1 MAAMKGRVL
10 VVDDEPTVRSWLA
23 ALLAHEG
30 YIVEESEDGATAL
43 QALRSFPA
51 DVIVLD
57 LIMPGMNGR
66 EFLLELREDPR
77 LATTPVVLWTA
88 VKGVNLNLTTLG
100 ATEILEKGVD
110 SDEILRKVA
119 LAAYRAHGPHH
130 SPTQPPAFQENYEAP
145 SHGDEVVIVVDAVRS
160 RWSRRV
166 GELAASGF
174 TALPRIEP
182 PAKIMRLARALDA
195 VAVLVEKSAL
205 AAEPSW
211 AEQLARSMDIT
222 ATSPAT
228 SPAVREFDATALAI
242 DEDLQLFLQGCAM
255 KRRAARRG

>member
-1 MAAMKGRVL
+1 MAPMKGRVL

-30 YIVEESEDGATAL
+30 YIVEEAEDGSSAL
-43 QALRSFPA
+43 TALRSFSA

-77 LATTPVVLWTA
+77 LAQTPVVLWTA
-88 VKGVNLNLTTLG
+88 VKGVNLNLTSLG

-119 LAAYRAHGPHH
+119 LAAYRALPPS
-130 SPTQPPAFQENYEAP
+130 SPTIPPSLQENYEAP
-145 SHGDEVVIVVDAVRS
+145 AHGSEVVIVVDAMRA
-160 RWSRRV
+160 RWARRV
-166 GELAASGF
+166 SELTASGF
-174 TALPRIEP
+174 TPLPRSEP
-182 PAKIMRLARALDA
+182 PAKVMRLARALDA
-195 VAVLVEKSAL
+195 IAVLVEQSAI

-211 AEQLARSMDIT
+211 TDSLAS
-222 ATSPAT
+222 ASELSA
-228 SPAVREFDATALAI
+228 SSSSSEPAVRAFDATAPGI
-242 DEDLQLFLQGCAM
+242 DEELLLFLQGCAM
-255 KRRAARRG
+255 KRRAARGA